1 MLVYSISFFFLSLSL
16 SFSVFSMLAVEISRE
31 DQWLM
36 IVIAAGYFSFPSFED
51 FQGYQEPNERMERK
65 SVS

>member
-1 MLVYSISFFFLSLSL
+1 MLVYSISLFFLLS
-16 SFSVFSMLAVEISRE
+16 FSMLAIEISRE